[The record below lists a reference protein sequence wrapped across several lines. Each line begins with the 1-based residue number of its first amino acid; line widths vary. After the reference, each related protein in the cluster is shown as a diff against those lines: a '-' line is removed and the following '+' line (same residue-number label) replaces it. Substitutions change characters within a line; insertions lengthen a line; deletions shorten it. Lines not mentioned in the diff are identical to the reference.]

1 MSINS
6 LVPFWS
12 KQETLTGKALQFF
25 IVHIIKV
32 ISVSKVF
39 FDFDR
44 SEEEEELK
52 KINKVAEILS
62 GT

>member
-1 MSINS
+1 
-6 LVPFWS
+6 VPFWS
-12 KQETLTGKALQFF
+12 KQETLNGEALQFF
-25 IVHIIKV
+25 IVHIIKA
-32 ISVSKVF
+32 ISVLKVF

>member
-1 MSINS
+1 MSINF
-6 LVPFWS
+6 LAPFWS
-12 KQETLTGKALQFF
+12 KQETLNGEALQFF
-25 IVHIIKV
+25 IVHIIKA
-32 ISVSKVF
+32 ISVLNVF